1 MNPPS
6 RAIRWNGRAVGTL
19 SSMTACQET
28 FFSTWSASLEAPAT
42 LLKTSLDS
50 VWAGSYFPCSNFKY
64 PFLGI
69 ANARGLVQSFLS
81 NNRSNI
87 LPNAFGLLGE
97 GILRLVACRRHL
109 RTCSDPKAV
118 CAACIRG
125 ACAKAPLSGEEW
137 AHGRYLCEGMA
148 EPRRPIDRT
157 DESTAD
163 RTTDGCNHPRDS
175 CRAPG
180 RT

>member
-64 PFLGI
+64 PSLGV
-69 ANARGLVQSFLS
+69 ANARGLVQSLLS
-81 NNRSNI
+81 NKDIAQSSGTLMLLESSRSNI
-87 LPNAFGLLGE
+87 LPNAFGLLCE
-97 GILRLVACRRHL
+97 GILRLVAFRRHL

-125 ACAKAPLSGEEW
+125 ACAMASAL
-137 AHGRYLCEGMA
+137 GRGVGSWTISLRGY
-148 EPRRPIDRT
+148 
-157 DESTAD
+157 
-163 RTTDGCNHPRDS
+163 
-175 CRAPG
+175 G
-180 RT
+180 RTSAPD